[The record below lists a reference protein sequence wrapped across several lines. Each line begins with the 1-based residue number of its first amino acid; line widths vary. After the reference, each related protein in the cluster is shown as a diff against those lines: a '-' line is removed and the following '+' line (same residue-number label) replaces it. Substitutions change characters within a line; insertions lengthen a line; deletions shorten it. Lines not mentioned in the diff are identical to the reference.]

1 MRRRRCTSRRPLVHR
16 SHVSY
21 IPRVPGRRTRLYAWS
36 ALGLAG
42 SLLVAVAA
50 PRALA
55 DEVVGWWYHPS
66 FPGSRTAG
74 VHLVWVGM
82 AAMSIAWLALWRE
95 RPGRRA
101 AIAIAAVWLVPL
113 AVAPPLFSRDVYS
126 YLAQGT
132 ILHLGL
138 NPYHEAPAVL
148 GGLGR
153 QHVLDAVS
161 PFWRHTTAP
170 YGPLF
175 LELVS
180 LIVGITGQHLIA
192 GVLLVR
198 ALDLI
203 GLALVAIYVPR
214 VARSLGTD
222 RGVAVWL
229 AVACPLV
236 MLSLIAAGH
245 NDALMIGLLAAGV
258 SVALRGNPLAGVA
271 LCALAATI
279 KVPALVGAVFI
290 AVAWARAERD
300 RSAQIRLLAASG
312 AIVVVVLGAVTVASG
327 VGVGW
332 LSTSLFSTP
341 AKVRLA
347 ITPATAVGYTVAKL
361 LGLVSIH
368 VGARGL
374 ESAFGVVATVLSAAV
389 GLWLLYRVRVPR
401 LVAPLG
407 ACLLIA
413 AAGGPAAWPWYFS
426 WGLVLIAACALPQ
439 RSFAVALALVVSAFL
454 VKPSGILVL
463 PLGSAPAVLAA
474 YVLIAAWA
482 WHRYGR
488 GGPGRGGHRRGG
500 DGHAGGDAGAGDA
513 AAAGDHAPGAA
524 DSGLAR
530 LTPASLVR
538 S

>member
-1 MRRRRCTSRRPLVHR
+1 M
-16 SHVSY
+16 
-21 IPRVPGRRTRLYAWS
+21 PGRRTRLWAWA

-55 DEVVGWWYHPS
+55 DGVVGWWYHPA

-74 VHLVWVGM
+74 VHVVWVGM
-82 AAMSIAWLALWRE
+82 VAMSVAWLALWRE

-113 AVAPPLFSRDVYS
+113 ALAPPLFSRDIYS

-132 ILHLGL
+132 ILHLGH
-138 NPYHEAPAVL
+138 NPYQQAPAVL
-148 GGLGR
+148 AGLHRG
-153 QHVLDAVS
+153 HVLAAVS

-180 LIVGITGQHLIA
+180 LVVGITGQHLIG

-198 ALDLI
+198 LLDLI

-214 VARSLGTD
+214 IARSLGTD
-222 RGVAVWL
+222 RGAAVWL
-229 AVACPLV
+229 AIACPLV
-236 MLSLIAAGH
+236 TLSLIAAGH

-258 SVALRGNPLAGVA
+258 SMALRGNPLAGVA
-271 LCALAATI
+271 VCALAATI

-290 AVAWARAERD
+290 TVAWARAERD
-300 RSAQIRLLAASG
+300 RSAQIRFVAACA
-312 AIVVVVLGAVTVASG
+312 AIVVVVLGVVTLASG
-327 VGVGW
+327 VGLGW

-361 LGLVSIH
+361 LGLVSIGVDAH
-368 VGARGL
+368 SL
-374 ESAFGVVATVLSAAV
+374 ESAFGAVATVLAAAA
-389 GLWLLYRVRVPR
+389 GLWLLYRVRVSR

-407 ACLLIA
+407 ACLVIA

-426 WGLVLIAACALPQ
+426 WGLVLVAACALPQ

-454 VKPSGILVL
+454 VKPSGILVAAAR
-463 PLGSAPAVLAA
+463 LGAGGAGRVRADRGLGVAPVRPR
-474 YVLIAAWA
+474 WA
-482 WHRYGR
+482 RP
-488 GGPGRGGHRRGG
+488 PGRRPGASARMRRGLP
-500 DGHAGGDAGAGDA
+500 
-513 AAAGDHAPGAA
+513 APPRVPRRRPTARSGRPLICRLA
-524 DSGLAR
+524 DPP
-530 LTPASLVR
+530 PASLVR
-538 S
+538 P

>member
-1 MRRRRCTSRRPLVHR
+1 MRRRRCPSRRPLVHR

-21 IPRVPGRRTRLYAWS
+21 IPRVPRRRTRLWAWS

-55 DEVVGWWYHPS
+55 DGVVGWWYHPS
-66 FPGSRTAG
+66 FPGSRIAG
-74 VHLVWVGM
+74 VHMVWLGM
-82 AAMSIAWLALWRE
+82 AAMSVAWLALWRE
-95 RPGRRA
+95 APGRRA
-101 AIAIAAVWLVPL
+101 ALTIAAVWLVPV

-126 YLAQGT
+126 YIAQGT
-132 ILHLGL
+132 ILHLGH
-138 NPYHEAPAVL
+138 NPYQQAPTVL
-148 GGLGR
+148 TSLHRG
-153 QHVLDAVS
+153 HVLDAVS

-180 LIVGITGQHLIA
+180 LVVGITGQHLIG

-214 VARSLGTD
+214 IARSLGTD
-222 RGVAVWL
+222 RGLAVWL

-236 MLSLIAAGH
+236 TLSLIAAGH

-258 SVALRGNPLAGVA
+258 SLALRGNPLAGVA
-271 LCALAATI
+271 VCALAATI

-290 AVAWARAERD
+290 TVAWARAERD
-300 RSAQIRLLAASG
+300 RSAQIRLVAAAA
-312 AIVVVVLGAVTVASG
+312 AIVVVVLGVVTLASG

-361 LGLVSIH
+361 LGLVSID
-368 VGARGL
+368 VGSHGL
-374 ESAFGVVATVLSAAV
+374 ESAFGVVATVISAAL
-389 GLWLLYRVRVPR
+389 GLWLLLGTRVSR
-401 LVAPLG
+401 LVGPLG

-439 RSFAVALALVVSAFL
+439 RSLAVALALVVSAFL

-463 PLGSAPAVLAA
+463 PLGSAPAVLAV
-474 YVLIAAWA
+474 YVLIAVWA
-482 WHRYGR
+482 WRRYGR
-488 GGPGRGGHRRGG
+488 RGLGRL
-500 DGHAGGDAGAGDA
+500 
-513 AAAGDHAPGAA
+513 A
-524 DSGLAR
+524 DPTLA
-530 LTPASLVR
+530 TLVR
-538 S
+538 T

>member
-1 MRRRRCTSRRPLVHR
+1 MTEQHDT
-16 SHVSY
+16 
-21 IPRVPGRRTRLYAWS
+21 GATWGAWGWA
-36 ALGLAG
+36 ALGFAG
-42 SLLVAVAA
+42 SLLIALAA
-50 PRALA
+50 PRALH
-55 DEVVGWWYHPS
+55 DTVVGWWY
-66 FPGSRTAG
+66 TASWTG
-74 VHLVWVGM
+74 KSATALIYLGM
-82 AAMSIAWLALWRE
+82 AALAIAWLGL
-95 RPGRRA
+95 GRRLA
-101 AIAIAAVWLVPL
+101 PRRRLLAIAALWMVPL
-113 AVAPPLFSRDVYS
+113 ALAPPLFSRDVYS
-126 YLAQGT
+126 YIAQGT
-132 ILHLGL
+132 ILHLGH
-138 NPYHEAPAVL
+138 NPYRQAPTVL
-148 GGLGR
+148 TSLHRG
-153 QHVLDAVS
+153 HVLDAVS

-180 LIVGITGQHLIA
+180 LVVGITGQHLIG

-214 VARSLGTD
+214 IARSLGTD
-222 RGVAVWL
+222 RGLAVWL

-236 MLSLIAAGH
+236 TLSLIAAGH

-258 SVALRGNPLAGVA
+258 SLALRGNPLAGVA
-271 LCALAATI
+271 VCAVAATI

-290 AVAWARAERD
+290 TVAWARAERD
-300 RSAQIRLLAASG
+300 RSAQIRLVAACT
-312 AIVVVVLGAVTVASG
+312 AIVVVVLGAVTLASG

-347 ITPATAVGYTVAKL
+347 VTPATGVGYTVAKL

-368 VGARGL
+368 VGSHGL

-389 GLWLLYRVRVPR
+389 GVWLLYRVRVSR

-413 AAGGPAAWPWYFS
+413 AAGGPAAWPWYFT

-439 RSFAVALALVVSAFL
+439 RSLAVALALVVSAFL

-463 PLGSAPAVLAA
+463 PLGSAPAVLAV
-474 YVLIAAWA
+474 YVLIAIWA
-482 WHRYGR
+482 WRRYGP
-488 GGPGRGGHRRGG
+488 GGLGRL
-500 DGHAGGDAGAGDA
+500 
-513 AAAGDHAPGAA
+513 A
-524 DSGLAR
+524 DPTIAN
-530 LTPASLVR
+530 LVR
-538 S
+538 T

>member
-1 MRRRRCTSRRPLVHR
+1 VHD
-16 SHVSY
+16 
-21 IPRVPGRRTRLYAWS
+21 A
-36 ALGLAG
+36 
-42 SLLVAVAA
+42 
-50 PRALA
+50 
-55 DEVVGWWYHPS
+55 VVGWWYT
-66 FPGSRTAG
+66 PGTPGGHGASSA
-74 VHLVWVGM
+74 LLYVGM
-82 AAMSIAWLALWRE
+82 AGLSLGWLGLGRRLPSRQVLLMIAAAWL
-95 RPGRRA
+95 
-101 AIAIAAVWLVPL
+101 IPL
-113 AVAPPLFSRDVYS
+113 ALAPPLFSRDVYS

-132 ILHLGL
+132 ILHLGHS
-138 NPYHEAPAVL
+138 PYHQAPIVL
-148 GGLGR
+148 GALG
-153 QHVLDAVS
+153 HGHLLDAVS

-180 LIVGITGQHLIA
+180 LVVGITGQHLIG

-203 GLALVAIYVPR
+203 GLALVAIFVPR
-214 VARSLGTD
+214 VARALGTN
-222 RGVAVWL
+222 RGLAVWL

-236 MLSLIAAGH
+236 TLSLIAAGH

-258 SVALRGNPLAGVA
+258 SLALRGNPLAGVA
-271 LCALAATI
+271 VCALAATI

-290 AVAWARAERD
+290 TVAWARAEPD
-300 RSAQIRLLAASG
+300 RSAQIRLVAACA
-312 AIVVVVLGAVTVASG
+312 AIMVVVLGVVTLASG

-347 ITPATAVGYTVAKL
+347 ITPATSVGYTVAKL

-368 VGARGL
+368 VGSRGL

-389 GLWLLYRVRVPR
+389 GLWLLYRVRVSR

-439 RSFAVALALVVSAFL
+439 RSVAVALAVVVSAFL

-463 PLGSAPAVLAA
+463 PLGSAPAVLAV
-474 YVLIAAWA
+474 YVLIAIWS
-482 WHRYGR
+482 WRRYGR
-488 GGPGRGGHRRGG
+488 GGLGRV
-500 DGHAGGDAGAGDA
+500 AG
-513 AAAGDHAPGAA
+513 PT
-524 DSGLAR
+524 LAN
-530 LTPASLVR
+530 LVR
-538 S
+538 T

>member
-1 MRRRRCTSRRPLVHR
+1 MSRSL
-16 SHVSY
+16 VSY

-42 SLLVAVAA
+42 SVLVAVAA

-55 DEVVGWWYHPS
+55 DGVVGWWYHPA

-82 AAMSIAWLALWRE
+82 VAMSVAWLAVWRE

-101 AIAIAAVWLVPL
+101 GLAIAAVWLLPL
-113 AVAPPLFSRDVYS
+113 ALAPPLFSRDVYS

-132 ILHLGL
+132 ILHLHR
-138 NPYHEAPAVL
+138 NPYQQPPAVL
-148 GGLGR
+148 TSLHRG
-153 QHVLDAVS
+153 HVLGAVS

-180 LIVGITGQHLIA
+180 LVVGITGQHLIG
-192 GVLLVR
+192 GVLLLR

-214 VARSLGTD
+214 IARSLGTD
-222 RGVAVWL
+222 GGLAVWL

-236 MLSLIAAGH
+236 TLSLIAAGH
-245 NDALMIGLLAAGV
+245 NDALMIGLLAMGV
-258 SVALRGNPLAGVA
+258 SMALRGNPLAGVA
-271 LCALAATI
+271 VCALAATI

-290 AVAWARAERD
+290 AVAWARTEPD
-300 RSAQIRLLAASG
+300 RAARIRFLAACA
-312 AIVVVVLGAVTVASG
+312 AIVVVVLGVVTLVSG

-361 LGLVSIH
+361 LGLISIH
-368 VGARGL
+368 VDARSV
-374 ESAFGVVATVLSAAV
+374 ESAFSAVATVLSAAV
-389 GLWLLYRVRVPR
+389 GLWLLHRARVPR
-401 LVAPLG
+401 LVALLG
-407 ACLLIA
+407 VCLLVA
-413 AAGGPAAWPWYFS
+413 AAGGPAAWPWYFT
-426 WGLVLIAACALPQ
+426 WGLVLVAACAAPQ
-439 RSFAVALALVVSAFL
+439 RSLAVALALVVSAFL
-454 VKPSGILVL
+454 VKPSGTLAL
-463 PLGSAPAVLAA
+463 PLGSAPAVLAV
-474 YVLIAAWA
+474 YVLIAVWA
-482 WHRYGR
+482 WYRYGR
-488 GGPGRGGHRRGG
+488 GGHDRGSRPRGAVGLGPPGDRPRGA
-500 DGHAGGDAGAGDA
+500 D
-513 AAAGDHAPGAA
+513 A
-524 DSGLAR
+524 DSGLAQP
-530 LTPASLVR
+530 TPASLVR
-538 S
+538 T

>member
-1 MRRRRCTSRRPLVHR
+1 
-16 SHVSY
+16 
-21 IPRVPGRRTRLYAWS
+21 VPGRRTRLWAWA

-55 DEVVGWWYHPS
+55 DGVVGWWYHPA

-74 VHLVWVGM
+74 VHVVWVGM
-82 AAMSIAWLALWRE
+82 AILSAAWLGLWRS
-95 RPGRRA
+95 PPDRRT
-101 AIAIAAVWLVPL
+101 AIAIAAAWLLPL
-113 AVAPPLFSRDVYS
+113 ALAPPLFSRDVYS

-132 ILHLGL
+132 ILHLGY

-148 GGLGR
+148 AHLGHR
-153 QHVLDAVS
+153 HVLDAVS

-180 LIVGITGQHLIA
+180 LIVGITGQHLIG
-192 GVLLVR
+192 GVLLCKL
-198 ALDLI
+198 LDLT
-203 GLALVAIYVPR
+203 GLALVAVYVPR
-214 VARSLGTD
+214 ISRALGSN
-222 RGVAVWL
+222 GGASVWL

-236 MLSLIAAGH
+236 VLSLVAAGH

-258 SVALRGNPLAGVA
+258 SLALRGNPYAGVA

-290 AVAWARAERD
+290 AVAWARAEGDRD
-300 RSAQIRLLAASG
+300 ARIRFLVG
-312 AIVVVVLGAVTVASG
+312 CVAIIVVVLGIVTLASG

-332 LSTSLFSTP
+332 LSSSLFSTP
-341 AKVRLA
+341 AKVHLA
-347 ITPATAVGYTVAKL
+347 ITPATAVGYTAAKL
-361 LGLVSIH
+361 LGVVSIH
-368 VGARGL
+368 VDAHGL
-374 ESAFGVVATVLSAAV
+374 ESAFGVIAAV
-389 GLWLLYRVRVPR
+389 ISMALGLWLLLGTRVSR
-401 LVAPLG
+401 LLVPLG
-407 ACLLIA
+407 GCLLIA

-426 WGLVLIAACALPQ
+426 WGLVLVAACTGPQ
-439 RSFAVALALVVSAFL
+439 RSPAVAAALVVSAFL

-463 PLGSAPAVLAA
+463 PLGSAPAVLAV

-488 GGPGRGGHRRGG
+488 GGALRSGGAHGTSST
-500 DGHAGGDAGAGDA
+500 AVGAGPPGDRAQA
-513 AAAGDHAPGAA
+513 AAA
-524 DSGLAR
+524 DSGLAD

-538 S
+538 T